1 MGKYGIVLTTFESE
15 QQAKPVIDEILGSKL
30 AACVQEI
37 KIRSHY
43 TWKNELHH
51 DDEVLVLFKTRKE
64 LYPELE
70 KKLLKIH
77 PYETPEILLIDAE
90 NGSAAYL
97 SWIDGQ
103 TRKD

>member
-1 MGKYGIVLTTFESE
+1 MGEYGIVLTTFESE
-15 QQAKPVIDEILGSKL
+15 RQARPVIEEIMRCRL

-37 KIRSHY
+37 KIKSHY
-43 TWKNELHH
+43 MWKGGLCHS
-51 DDEVLVLFKTRKE
+51 DEDLVLFKTRKE

-77 PYETPEILLIDAE
+77 PYETPEILFIDAE

-97 SWIDGQ
+97 TWIDEQ
-103 TRKD
+103 TR